1 MALKTL
7 GLNLE
12 AESAVH
18 SHEIQME
25 HECVQQMQQI
35 KCVSALVSMGL
46 FSVCTASAYH
56 MYAYY

>member
-18 SHEIQME
+18 SHEIQTE
-25 HECVQQMQQI
+25 HECVQQI
-35 KCVSALVSMGL
+35 KCVSVLVSMGL
-46 FSVCTASAYH
+46 FSVCAASAYAGLLLI
-56 MYAYY
+56 MY